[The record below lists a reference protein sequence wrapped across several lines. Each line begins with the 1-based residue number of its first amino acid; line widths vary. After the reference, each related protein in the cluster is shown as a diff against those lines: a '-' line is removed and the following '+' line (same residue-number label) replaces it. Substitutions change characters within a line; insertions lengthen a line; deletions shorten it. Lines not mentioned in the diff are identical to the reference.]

1 MRQVKGRSASR
12 LASPVF
18 HYPGMTDHVLRLIV
32 LRLSAAL
39 ATPSGLQQRKRDT
52 LSSFQAESVMN
63 LGPIPNLPGTYYIVP

>member
-1 MRQVKGRSASR
+1 MKGRSASR

-39 ATPSGLQQRKRDT
+39 ATLRPPTKKTRHFEQ
-52 LSSFQAESVMN
+52 
-63 LGPIPNLPGTYYIVP
+63 LPGRIGDEFGTYP